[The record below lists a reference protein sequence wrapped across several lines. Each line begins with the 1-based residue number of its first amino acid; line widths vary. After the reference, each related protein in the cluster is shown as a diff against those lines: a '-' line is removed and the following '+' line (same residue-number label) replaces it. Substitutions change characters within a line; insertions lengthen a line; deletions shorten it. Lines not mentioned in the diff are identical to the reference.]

1 MPFSSVEERAIHF
14 KKHGSG
20 VGAVT
25 ELQYEQ
31 MADAFMTSALTLVM
45 RECTRPNGTDRVR
58 MNIAN
63 RHLGVA
69 IVISGVLKTYYVVAL
84 HSIRGHG
91 NGSVTAYFN
100 YECTRT
106 DL

>member
-1 MPFSSVEERAIHF
+1 MPFSSVDQRAIHF
-14 KKHGSG
+14 KKHGGG
-20 VGAVT
+20 VGAAT
-25 ELQYEQ
+25 ELQYEE
-31 MADAFMTSALTLVM
+31 MADAFMTGAMTLAM
-45 RECTRPNGTDRVR
+45 RECIRNGTDRVR

-69 IVISGVLKTYYVVAL
+69 IVISGVLRTYYVVAL